1 MVDKLNYS
9 ILFFSGMDT
18 EDTLMH
24 QINVMK
30 IVMQYV
36 YMFFRKFWTKK
47 KTFILLIRNEM
58 R

>member
-1 MVDKLNYS
+1 MIDKLNYS
-9 ILFFSGMDT
+9 NLFFSGMDT

-36 YMFFRKFWTKK
+36 YMFFSKVLNQKENLYT
-47 KTFILLIRNEM
+47 INS
-58 R
+58 